1 MSAKAYKPAVKRK
14 SKLKYPISLLI
25 FIFLLIIIKGLFIGA
40 YHITSPSMRN
50 TLFEGDFV
58 LVKKSSYQ
66 LKTPDKFPFTPFKI
80 PRIRLLKFH
89 KPERNDVI
97 VFRMN
102 EFLADSSVSGY
113 DLVKRIIGLPGET
126 IQLKDKSV
134 YINDEEINNP
144 STVTYNLN
152 SPFFYN
158 RAEQKFYP
166 FNDKS
171 WKINNYGPV
180 KVPQSGDTI
189 QINPK
194 NISIWQPIINYE
206 SGKKLIN
213 VEGTVI
219 TYKGKP
225 ITEYIIQKDY
235 YFVLGD
241 NRFESVDSRF
251 FGFVP
256 EDEIIGKVWMIYWSV
271 NPKMNAG
278 FWDFFNSLRFDRITK
293 SIY

>member
-1 MSAKAYKPAVKRK
+1 MSAQAYKPAVKKK
-14 SKLKYPISLLI
+14 SKIKYLI
-25 FIFLLIIIKGLFIGA
+25 FFLVFVFLLLVIKGFFLDA

-50 TLFEGDFV
+50 ALVEGDFV

-66 LKTPDKFPFTPFKI
+66 LRTPNVIPFTQIKI
-80 PRIRLLKFH
+80 PSFRIINFQ

-102 EFLADSSVSGY
+102 EFLVDTSLTDY
-113 DLVKRIIGLPGET
+113 DLVKRIIALPGET
-126 IQLKDKSV
+126 IRLKDRSV
-134 YINDEEINNP
+134 YINEEEINNP
-144 STVTYNLN
+144 YTVTFNLN

-158 RAEQKFYP
+158 KAEQRFYP

-171 WKINNYGPV
+171 WKINFYGPV
-180 KVPQSGDTI
+180 KVPQKGDTI
-189 QINPK
+189 QITPK
-194 NISIWQPIINYE
+194 NITIWQPIINYE
-206 SGKKLIN
+206 AGGKFVN

-219 TYKGKP
+219 TYKGRP

-256 EDEIIGKVWMIYWSV
+256 EDEIIGKVWMIYWSI
-271 NPKMNAG
+271 NPNIETG
-278 FWDFFNSLRFDRITK
+278 FWDFFNALRFDRITK

>member
-1 MSAKAYKPAVKRK
+1 MSAQAYKPAVKKR
-14 SKLKYPISLLI
+14 SKLKIFLFVLI
-25 FIFLLIIIKGLFIGA
+25 FLLALIIIKGLFIGA
-40 YHITSPSMRN
+40 YHITSSSMRN
-50 TLFEGDFV
+50 ALIEGDFI

-80 PRIRLLKFH
+80 PSFKILSMQ

-102 EFLADSSVSGY
+102 EFLVDTSLTGY

-126 IQLKDKSV
+126 VQLKDKSV

-144 STVTYNLN
+144 STVTFNLN

-166 FNDKS
+166 FNDKH
-171 WKINNYGPV
+171 WKINFYGPV
-180 KVPQSGDTI
+180 KVPQRGDTI

-194 NISIWQPIINYE
+194 NISIWQPLINYE
-206 SGKKLIN
+206 SGGKFIN

-219 TYKGKP
+219 TYKGRP
-225 ITEYIIQKDY
+225 ITEYVIQKDY

-241 NRFESVDSRF
+241 NRYESVDSRF

-256 EDEIIGKVWMIYWSV
+256 EDEIIGKVWMIYWSM
-271 NPKMNAG
+271 NPSVETG
-278 FWDFFNSLRFDRITK
+278 FWDFFNALRFDRITK

>member
-1 MSAKAYKPAVKRK
+1 
-14 SKLKYPISLLI
+14 
-25 FIFLLIIIKGLFIGA
+25 
-40 YHITSPSMRN
+40 MRN
-50 TLFEGDFV
+50 ALIEGDFV

-66 LKTPDKFPFTPFKI
+66 IRTPDKFPFTPFKI
-80 PRIRLLKFH
+80 PSFRIFKRQ

-97 VFRMN
+97 VFKMN
-102 EFLADSSVSGY
+102 EFLVDTSLTEY
-113 DLVKRIIGLPGET
+113 DLVKRIIALPGET
-126 IQLKDKSV
+126 VQLKDRSV
-134 YINDEEINNP
+134 FINDEEINNP
-144 STVTYNLN
+144 STVTFNLN

-158 RAEQKFYP
+158 KAEQKFYP
-166 FNDKS
+166 FNDKT
-171 WKINNYGPV
+171 WKINFYGPV
-180 KVPQSGDTI
+180 KVPQRGDTI

-206 SGKKLIN
+206 SGGKFIN

-219 TYKGKP
+219 TYKGRP

-256 EDEIIGKVWMIYWSV
+256 EDEIIGKVWMIYWSI
-271 NPKMNAG
+271 NPNIETG
-278 FWDFFNSLRFDRITK
+278 FWDFFNALRFDRITK

>member
-1 MSAKAYKPAVKRK
+1 MSAQAYKPAVKKR
-14 SKLKYPISLLI
+14 SKLKIFLFVLI
-25 FIFLLIIIKGLFIGA
+25 FLLALIIIKGLFIGA
-40 YHITSPSMRN
+40 YHITSSSMRN
-50 TLFEGDFV
+50 ALMEGDFI

-66 LKTPDKFPFTPFKI
+66 LTTPDKFPFTPFKI
-80 PRIRLLKFH
+80 PSIKILRMQ

-102 EFLADSSVSGY
+102 EFLVDTSLTDF

-126 IQLKDKSV
+126 VQLKDKSV

-144 STVTYNLN
+144 STVTFNLN

-166 FNDKS
+166 FNDKH
-171 WKINNYGPV
+171 WKVNLYGPV
-180 KVPQSGDTI
+180 KVPQRGDTI

-194 NISIWQPIINYE
+194 NISIWQPLINYE
-206 SGKKLIN
+206 SGGKFIN

-219 TYKGKP
+219 TYKGRP
-225 ITEYIIQKDY
+225 LTEYVIQKDY

-256 EDEIIGKVWMIYWSV
+256 EDEIIGKVWMIYWSI
-271 NPKMNAG
+271 NPSVETG
-278 FWDFFNSLRFDRITK
+278 FWDFFNALRFDRITK

>member
-1 MSAKAYKPAVKRK
+1 VSAQAYKPAVKKR
-14 SKLKYPISLLI
+14 SKLRV
-25 FIFLLIIIKGLFIGA
+25 FLLILIFLIILILVKGLFIGA
-40 YHITSPSMRN
+40 YKITSSSMRN
-50 TLFEGDFV
+50 ALIEGDFI

-66 LKTPDKFPFTPFKI
+66 IKTPDKFPFTPFEI
-80 PRIRLLKFH
+80 PRVKILNIQ
-89 KPERNDVI
+89 KPERNDVV
-97 VFRMN
+97 VFKMN
-102 EFLADSSVSGY
+102 QFLVDTSLTGY

-126 IQLKDKSV
+126 VQLKDKSV
-134 YINDEEINNP
+134 FINDEEINNP
-144 STVTYNLN
+144 STVNFNLN

-171 WKINNYGPV
+171 WKINFYGPV
-180 KVPQSGDTI
+180 KVPQRGDTI

-206 SGKKLIN
+206 SGGKFIN

-219 TYKGKP
+219 TYKGRP
-225 ITEYIIQKDY
+225 ITEYVIQKDY

-256 EDEIIGKVWMIYWSV
+256 EDEIIGKVWMIYWSI
-271 NPKMNAG
+271 NPSVETG
-278 FWDFFNSLRFDRITK
+278 FWDFFNALRFDRITK

>member
-1 MSAKAYKPAVKRK
+1 MSAQAYKPAVKKR
-14 SKLKYPISLLI
+14 SKLKIFLFVLI
-25 FIFLLIIIKGLFIGA
+25 FLLALIIIKGLFIDA
-40 YHITSPSMRN
+40 YHITSSSMRN
-50 TLFEGDFV
+50 SLIEGDFI
-58 LVKKSSYQ
+58 LIKKSSYQ
-66 LKTPDKFPFTPFKI
+66 LKTPNKFPFTPLQIPSFKI
-80 PRIRLLKFH
+80 LSMQ
-89 KPERNDVI
+89 KPERNDVV

-102 EFLADSSVSGY
+102 EFLVDTSLTGY

-144 STVTYNLN
+144 STVTFNLN
-152 SPFFYN
+152 SPFLYN

-166 FNDKS
+166 FNDKN
-171 WKINNYGPV
+171 WKVNLYGPV
-180 KVPQSGDTI
+180 KVPQRGDTI

-194 NISIWQPIINYE
+194 NISVWQPLINYE
-206 SGKKLIN
+206 SGGKFIN

-219 TYKGKP
+219 TYKGRP
-225 ITEYIIQKDY
+225 ITEYVIQKDY

-256 EDEIIGKVWMIYWSV
+256 EDEIIGKVWMIYWSI
-271 NPKMNAG
+271 NPSVETG
-278 FWDFFNSLRFDRITK
+278 FWDFFNALRFDRITK

>member
-1 MSAKAYKPAVKRK
+1 MSAQAYKPAVKKR
-14 SKLKYPISLLI
+14 SKLKIFLFVLI
-25 FIFLLIIIKGLFIGA
+25 FLFALIIIRGLFIGA
-40 YHITSPSMRN
+40 YHITSSSMRN
-50 TLFEGDFV
+50 ALTEGDFI

-66 LKTPDKFPFTPFKI
+66 IKTPHKFPFTPFKI
-80 PRIRLLKFH
+80 PSFRILSLQ
-89 KPERNDVI
+89 KPERNDVV
-97 VFRMN
+97 VFRTN
-102 EFLADSSVSGY
+102 EFLVDTSLTGY

-126 IQLKDKSV
+126 VQLKDKSV
-134 YINDEEINNP
+134 FVNDEEINNP
-144 STVTYNLN
+144 STATFNLN

-171 WKINNYGPV
+171 WKINFYGPI
-180 KVPQSGDTI
+180 KVPQRGDTI

-206 SGKKLIN
+206 SGGRFIS

-219 TYKGKP
+219 TYKGRP
-225 ITEYIIQKDY
+225 ITEYIIQNDY

-256 EDEIIGKVWMIYWSV
+256 EDEIIGKVWMIYWSI
-271 NPKMNAG
+271 NPNVKTG
-278 FWDFFNSLRFDRITK
+278 FWDFFNALRFDRITK